1 MILLPII
8 TFPTHNAPGILR
20 SETFGGLF
28 TVPLQVTVFPAIK
41 ALDILI
47 SDTFNNGYCGS
58 WLVTQ
63 CGIKG
68 ICSFVILWRRKT
80 TEKIREESEESRKTS

>member
-8 TFPTHNAPGILR
+8 TFTTNNAPGILR
-20 SETFGGLF
+20 SEIFGGLF

-47 SDTFNNGYCGS
+47 SDTFNNG
-58 WLVTQ
+58 
-63 CGIKG
+63 
-68 ICSFVILWRRKT
+68 FVGKLLITVGQSLILPG
-80 TEKIREESEESRKTS
+80 

>member
-47 SDTFNNGYCGS
+47 SDTFNHD
-58 WLVTQ
+58 
-63 CGIKG
+63 
-68 ICSFVILWRRKT
+68 FVGKLLITVGQSLILPG
-80 TEKIREESEESRKTS
+80 